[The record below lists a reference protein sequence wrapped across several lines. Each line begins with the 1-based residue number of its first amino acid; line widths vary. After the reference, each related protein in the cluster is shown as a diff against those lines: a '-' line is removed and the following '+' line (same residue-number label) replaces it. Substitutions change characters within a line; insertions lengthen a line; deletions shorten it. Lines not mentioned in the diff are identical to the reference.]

1 MKSNGKGDIISLG
14 KDEIFVF
21 GSNLQGIH
29 GKGAA
34 NIARRRF
41 GAKIGIGEG
50 LVGSTYAF
58 PTVRTL
64 YPYKV
69 IPLSDYPVY
78 IRKFMDAV
86 LLHEDLTF
94 YMTRVGCGLAGNKDS
109 NVAPLFSKLAKL
121 SNVIFPEQ
129 WGRFLQKAKIYK

>member
-1 MKSNGKGDIISLG
+1 MKSNGKGDIISLD
-14 KDEIFVF
+14 KNEIFVF

-34 NIARRRF
+34 NIARRF
-41 GAKIGIGEG
+41 GAKMGVGEG

-69 IPLSDYPVY
+69 IPLSDYPLY
-78 IRKFMDAV
+78 IGKLMATAII
-86 LLHEDLTF
+86 HKDLTF

-129 WGRFLQKAKIYK
+129 WGRFLQKAKTYK